1 MQYEVPLYS
10 RSIATESGAI
20 YLTGGYIKHL
30 NVYLKSCHRYD
41 EIFSTLVSVSNMQTI
56 QYAQFRASSMLWAL
70 LLTTKSTAS
79 ASNMTRRRTSGRSS
93 TRWEYPVQESA
104 CVRSRTIICSRLVV
118 VLTKRKLLTP
128 LNATT
133 SLEMSGRRSQ
143 RKWLTKLSGCRPTWD
158 WRTKSPRM
166 KFWFLEARAH

>member
-1 MQYEVPLYS
+1 MLSP
-10 RSIATESGAI
+10 ATA
-20 YLTGGYIKHL
+20 TTK
-30 NVYLKSCHRYD
+30 
-41 EIFSTLVSVSNMQTI
+41 FSVRWSQCQIWTIRMQTI